1 MLTLCKIK
9 GVSCVNIENVLNIEV
24 KDVLAKQLV
33 SSLKLIK
40 HMLIAN
46 QRGQITTHLVELN
59 STKDDISRM
68 QQQVISA
75 TKVERI
81 DIDDQIVER
90 LPTAVQVHGKFIN
103 FRV

>member
-1 MLTLCKIK
+1 MF
-9 GVSCVNIENVLNIEV
+9 
-24 KDVLAKQLV
+24 
-33 SSLKLIK
+33 
-40 HMLIAN
+40 IAN
-46 QRGQITTHLVELN
+46 QRGQITSHLAELN